1 MMKKILFFV
10 VALTNLAF
18 FALNASGQSATT
30 GSIAGTVTDPSG
42 AAVPGVMVTATSPNL
57 IRAQSATSGGDGRY
71 SILNLP
77 PGKYTISVDAQKG
90 FAKLEQKNVGVNLG
104 STSPGDIRVKVGR
117 GEAEVSVTAGPPLT
131 VTQTTTGNNVSFEEF
146 SNFPTQRSVQ
156 GLYTIAPSVARSGL
170 RDST

>member
-1 MMKKILFFV
+1 
-10 VALTNLAF
+10 
-18 FALNASGQSATT
+18 T

-90 FAKLEQKNVGVNLG
+90 FAKLEQKNVDVNLG
-104 STSPGDIRVKVGR
+104 TTSPGDIQLKVGSV
-117 GEAEVSVTAGPPLT
+117 EAEESVTAGPPLT
-131 VTQTTTGNNVSFEEF
+131 LIQTTTGNTVSLAGF
-146 SNFPTQRSVQ
+146 STFPT
-156 GLYTIAPSVARSGL
+156 
-170 RDST
+170 